1 MTKSLLCGLLAVPLL
16 ALIACGP
23 ADDDRKAARQPGEE
37 TTESTAPQ
45 QPVDEQPA
53 PGAQYAAEA
62 PAGRLPEGVRPTSY
76 RLDLLL
82 DPRRDDF
89 SGSVEI
95 DIQLDKAADHL
106 WLHGKNLDISEATA
120 TLADGRTVDAEYLE
134 VLDSGV
140 SRVGFAEQ
148 LPAGEFTLRFEYS
161 AAYDRNLA
169 GLFKVEEQGDAYAL
183 AKSESIQARKY
194 LPGFDE
200 PGLKAPF
207 DISLTVPEG
216 YAAISNGREISR
228 EPAGDGLEKVTFAT
242 TRPTPTYLL
251 SLSVGPFD
259 VVERPAIP
267 ANEYRKEPIPLRG
280 FARRGRGG
288 DLDYILDITPR
299 MVQIYEE
306 ELQRPYPFEKLDIVA
321 APQWPSGA
329 TELSAAITYR
339 EQRILVEGDKPAPG
353 ARLALLGVHAH
364 EIGHMWFGN
373 LVTPPWWDDLWLKEG
388 FATWGTPLVL
398 TIMEPDG
405 GHDLNAA
412 ASAISAMQLDSLAST
427 RAIREPIEDNH
438 DIRNAYDAITYRKSL
453 GVINMVDR
461 YFGAG
466 TFRPAL
472 GRYIETFADGVAA
485 SPDFYRVIGEETGT
499 PELTETFRS
508 FVEQKGVPLLEM
520 AVNCDEGGAA
530 SIEVSQSRYKPL
542 GSPIA
547 DVDKKWSIPFCFSS
561 DSGVQQCQILTQPR
575 QAIEVSGGEC
585 PQWLL
590 PNAQGSGYYRWSL
603 QEAQWAPLLERF
615 AMFEPTEKL
624 SIIDSAFAD
633 FEAGRLPAATLV
645 EVIQKSARAE
655 KRQVIQA
662 PLEYL
667 EKYRRNYV
675 SEKAQPAFLAF
686 AQSLYGPVLEE
697 TADSDDSEQQL
708 LHSELLSFMALT
720 AGDPDARKQLAEKAA
735 AFTGFE
741 RKRDAGALDSDLYE
755 AALTVAVQ
763 DTDGFLPHLI
773 AMRGDL
779 DDPRFDN
786 ASANAIGSTDNPDQL
801 ETIRKLALGEDMGS
815 REAFGLIQHA
825 LAEPATR
832 EQNWQWLQREF
843 PAVLEK
849 IPGQWRRQTPAFAR
863 NFCDGDRL
871 EEVQALFRQHG
882 KLAPGYQRSLAQT
895 EEQIQLCMALKEKG
909 EGLVAALP

>member
-1 MTKSLLCGLLAVPLL
+1 MTKSILRGLLAVPLL

-23 ADDDRKAARQPGEE
+23 ADDEKKTAEPPAETAAPE
-37 TTESTAPQ
+37 TAPQ
-45 QPVDEQPA
+45 KTEQAA
-53 PGAQYAAEA
+53 PGAKYAAQA
-62 PAGRLPEGVRPTSY
+62 PAGRLPEGVRPTAY

-95 DIQLDKAADHL
+95 DIQLDKPADHL
-106 WLHGKNLDISEATA
+106 WLHGKDLDIDSASA
-120 TLADGRTVDAEYLE
+120 TLADGSTVDAEYLE

-216 YAAISNGREISR
+216 YAAISNGPEISR

-267 ANEYRKEPIPLRG
+267 ANEYREQPIPLRG
-280 FARRGRGG
+280 FARRGRGD

-299 MVQIYEE
+299 MVEIFETQ
-306 ELQRPYPFEKLDIVA
+306 LQRPYPFEKLDIIA

-364 EIGHMWFGN
+364 EIAHMWFGN

-388 FATWGTPLVL
+388 FATWGTPLAL
-398 TIMEPDG
+398 TTMEPDG

-412 ASAISAMQLDSLAST
+412 VGAISAMKLDSLAST
-427 RAIREPIEDNH
+427 RAIREPIDDNH

-461 YFGAG
+461 YFGADS
-466 TFRPAL
+466 FRPAL

-485 SPDFYRVIGEETGT
+485 SPDFYRVIGEETQT
-499 PELTETFRS
+499 PELTETFRG

-520 AVNCDEGGAA
+520 AVNCEKEGAA
-530 SIEVSQSRYKPL
+530 SVEVTQSRYKPL

-547 DVDKKWSIPFCFSS
+547 DVNKKWSIPFCFSS
-561 DSGVQQCQILTQPR
+561 DIGVQQCQMLTEPR
-575 QAIEVSGGEC
+575 ESIEVSGGDC

-603 QEAQWAPLLERF
+603 AEAQWAPLLERF
-615 AMFEPTEKL
+615 AMFEPIEKL
-624 SIIDSAFAD
+624 SMIDSAFAS
-633 FEAGRLPAATLV
+633 FEAGQLPAATLLEAV
-645 EVIQKSARAE
+645 QKSARVE
-655 KRQVIQA
+655 KRQVVQA

-667 EKYRRNYV
+667 EKYSRNYLG
-675 SEKAQPAFLAF
+675 EKDQAALLEF
-686 AQSLYGPVLEE
+686 AQALYQPLLDE
-697 TADSDDSEQQL
+697 TATSDDSEQQL

-720 AGDPDARKQLAEKAA
+720 AKDPDARQQLADRAA
-735 AFTGFE
+735 AFTGFKQE
-741 RKRDAGALDSDLYE
+741 RDKEALDSDLYQ

-763 DTDGFLPHLI
+763 DTEGFLPHLI
-773 AMRGDL
+773 DMRGQL

-786 ASANAIGSTDNPDQL
+786 ASANAIGTSDDPAQL
-801 ETIRKLALGEDMGS
+801 DTIRELALGDDMGA
-815 REAFGLIQHA
+815 REAFGLIRHA

-832 EQNWQWLQREF
+832 DDNWQWLQENF
-843 PAVLEK
+843 PAIAKK
-849 IPGQWRRQTPAFAR
+849 IPGQWRRRTPAFAST
-863 NFCDGDRL
+863 FCDKDHL
-871 EEVQALFRQHG
+871 EQVRALFKQHG
-882 KLAPGYQRSLAQT
+882 DLAPGYQRSLAQT
-895 EEQIQLCMALKEKG
+895 EEQIQLCMALKERG
-909 EGLVAALP
+909 EGLMAALP